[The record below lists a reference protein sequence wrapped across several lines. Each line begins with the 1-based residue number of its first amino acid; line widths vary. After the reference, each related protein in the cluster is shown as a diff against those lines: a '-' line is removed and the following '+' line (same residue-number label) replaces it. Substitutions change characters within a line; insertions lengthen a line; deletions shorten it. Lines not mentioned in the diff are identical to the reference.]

1 MQDTPMVHNE
11 RTKGKKQKLGFP
23 IEDFGNDGEGV
34 DSRQKISGMTEGV
47 DSRLNFGND
56 KNGKPLR
63 GEGDKVLAHFAEYY
77 NICSDLIFFLSDSGS
92 SRYQ

>member
-1 MQDTPMVHNE
+1 MVHNE
-11 RTKGKKQKLGFP
+11 RTKRKKQKLGFP
-23 IEDFGNDGEGV
+23 IEDFGNDGGGGFPTK
-34 DSRQKISGMTEGV
+34 DFR
-47 DSRLNFGND
+47 ND
-56 KNGKPLR
+56 RNGKPLR